1 MIPAVIVAIDVWNY
15 AIYIDRNRVMTA
27 EALGGFG
34 DNDGAHFA
42 LLFALSHT
50 KAQFKCPLL
59 TKAPRTGQRTLT
71 FEIIH
76 MDTLVS

>member
-1 MIPAVIVAIDVWNY
+1 MIPAVIVVAIDVWNY

-42 LLFALSHT
+42 LSHT
-50 KAQFKCPLL
+50 KAQFKLPLL

-76 MDTLVS
+76 MDTSVSYL

>member
-42 LLFALSHT
+42 LSHT
-50 KAQFKCPLL
+50 KA
-59 TKAPRTGQRTLT
+59 
-71 FEIIH
+71 
-76 MDTLVS
+76 V

>member
-42 LLFALSHT
+42 LSHT
-50 KAQFKCPLL
+50 KAQFKFPLL
-59 TKAPRTGQRTLT
+59 AKAPRTGQRTLT